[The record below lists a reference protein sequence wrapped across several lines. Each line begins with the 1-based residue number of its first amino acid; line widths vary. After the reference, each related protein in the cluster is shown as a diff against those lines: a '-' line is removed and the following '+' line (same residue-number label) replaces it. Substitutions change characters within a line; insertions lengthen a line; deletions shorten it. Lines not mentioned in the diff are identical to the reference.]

1 MPALPIVETFQVF
14 KDLGLG
20 FLPGLKP
27 TQVDSSL
34 FSVAKKLSATAL
46 SQQLPGRLVE
56 HAMPRAASRC

>member
-34 FSVAKKLSATAL
+34 FSGSKKLSATAL
-46 SQQLPGRLVE
+46 SQ
-56 HAMPRAASRC
+56 